1 MGNRLVPEPKV
12 QSPSGETKR
21 SLGISRIASV
31 GPGFVYALSVLGTGD
46 IVSNS
51 AAGASYGYSLI
62 WALAMALVFRYVW
75 VGTAAKYVLVTGESL
90 LTGYG
95 RVSRWVPLVVLVSF
109 LPIRHFTNQFVILIM
124 GSSAH
129 MLFPLPTDWSTVIWA
144 CLFTFLGFAIPF
156 WGGYAVI
163 ELFCKVLVGIMGAS
177 LLVAALL
184 SNPDPIAILGGMFL
198 PSLPQAQGLYSAALI
213 IMALIGSEA
222 GSTGN
227 LIYAYFIREKG
238 WKDIS
243 FLKQQRF
250 DLATGVVALFVMGAL
265 LQIAAAG
272 TIHPLGIQVE
282 DPEDLGRIFWE
293 TQGVVGLVAF
303 TLGLW
308 GAAFSTFIG
317 LNLGFAFIFTDIC
330 RNFVPGLKDSGVQK
344 REGYTH
350 NKDPIYKWILFFWS
364 FAPIYIVF
372 TDVKPVW
379 LVLMVMA
386 FMVVLIP
393 VLAVSLLWITNDR
406 SLMGRYRNGWLTN
419 LVLVTLVLIALYLT
433 YERGADLWND
443 LGGLR

>member
-1 MGNRLVPEPKV
+1 MDNRPDSQSETFSAVAEDRRPKRWIG
-12 QSPSGETKR
+12 S
-21 SLGISRIASV
+21 I

-51 AAGASYGYSLI
+51 AAGASYGYSLM

-75 VGTAAKYVLVTGESL
+75 VSTTAKYVLVTGESL
-90 LTGYG
+90 LSGYG
-95 RVSRWVPLVVLVSF
+95 RVSRWVPLLVLLSF

-129 MLFPLPTDWSTVIWA
+129 MLFPLPTAWSSVIWA
-144 CLFTFLGFAIPF
+144 CLFTFLGFAITF
-156 WGGYAVI
+156 WGSYAMI
-163 ELFCKVLVGIMGAS
+163 ELFCKVLVGIMGGS
-177 LLVAALL
+177 LLIAALL
-184 SNPDPIAILGGMFL
+184 SNPDPIGILGGIFL
-198 PSLPQAQGLYSAALI
+198 PSLPQAQGLYSAGLI
-213 IMALIGSEA
+213 VMALIGAEA
-222 GSTGN
+222 GSTGS

-238 WKDIS
+238 WKDVS

-250 DLATGVVALFVMGAL
+250 DLATGVIALFVMGGL

-303 TLGLW
+303 SLGLW

-317 LNLGFAFIFTDIC
+317 LNIGFAFVFTDIC

-344 REGYTH
+344 REGYTP
-350 NKDPIYKWILFFWS
+350 NKDPLYRWILVFWS

-386 FMVVLIP
+386 FIVLLIP
-393 VLAVSLLWITNDR
+393 VLAVCLLWITNDE

-433 YERGADLWND
+433 YERGLDLWND

>member
-317 LNLGFAFIFTDIC
+317 LNLGFAIIFTDIC

-419 LVLVTLVLIALYLT
+419 LVLVALVLIALYLT

>member
-317 LNLGFAFIFTDIC
+317 LNLGFAIIFTDIC